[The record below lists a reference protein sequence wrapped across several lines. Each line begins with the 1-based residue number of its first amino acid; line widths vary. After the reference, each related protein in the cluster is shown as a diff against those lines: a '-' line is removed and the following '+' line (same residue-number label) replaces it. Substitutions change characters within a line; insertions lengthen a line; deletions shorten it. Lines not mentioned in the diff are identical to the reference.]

1 MPRGTNAPKLC
12 PADPVKCTWIVS
24 SGSPSLPYLRV
35 TSEPSIVP
43 TVRCS
48 LRIGRRISTGSRR
61 SSAADASEMSVVVQ
75 RLGQPVILRPH
86 RSPRRVGRQSG

>member
-1 MPRGTNAPKLC
+1 MPRGRNAPKLC
-12 PADPVKCTWIVS
+12 PADPVNSTWMVS

-61 SSAADASEMSVVVQ
+61 SSAADASEMSV
-75 RLGQPVILRPH
+75 LSSALARP
-86 RSPRRVGRQSG
+86 